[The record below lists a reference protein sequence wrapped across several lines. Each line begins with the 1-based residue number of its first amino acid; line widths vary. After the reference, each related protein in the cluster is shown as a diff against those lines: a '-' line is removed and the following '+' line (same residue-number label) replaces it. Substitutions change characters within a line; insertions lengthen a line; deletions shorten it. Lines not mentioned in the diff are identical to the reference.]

1 MQVMLPRDIGPMANP
16 YGFQID
22 LYLMSTEGGW
32 VKGQLGVG
40 AEIEEAGRPVYNQ
53 GTGLDYWHS

>member
-1 MQVMLPRDIGPMANP
+1 MANP